1 MARRIL
7 RDRENESIEV
17 LKEDLTYY
25 ISKGRIA
32 YLEMLNTIKPN
43 SDFIID
49 GNLSIDNL
57 ITEIVKK
64 IKTLN

>member
-1 MARRIL
+1 M
-7 RDRENESIEV
+7 DN
-17 LKEDLTYY
+17 LTYY
-25 ISKGRIA
+25 ISKGRGA

>member
-1 MARRIL
+1 M
-7 RDRENESIEV
+7 DN
-17 LKEDLTYY
+17 LTYY
-25 ISKGRIA
+25 ISKGRVA